1 MIIFAAKH
9 IYYMRKAL
17 YFVIIATFSLFF
29 LQAMWIHS
37 MYQKYKEE
45 YQVLTNNVFLEAINK
60 EVGLRGKFED
70 PKNPRLFYKRAED
83 ITPKE
88 RASYKSDTI
97 YSFSAMQKKG
107 IAESM
112 AELFAQITQDNHLKN
127 NNLPCLA
134 TVDSLI
140 SDTLDYYNARRCIYL
155 YNKEGKVIAQ
165 FGYAQ
170 LDTTNCLSSIK
181 KPIGT
186 KGLLFMQLKTE
197 TPKNAFVSQMSYLLL
212 SSIAIVGIVLGCLV
226 YQLTV
231 IRRKERLLKK
241 REASVNGT
249 VHDLKSPLN
258 GVLTLLNWL
267 TKGEPNEQKQK
278 MIQEAALQVRHLA
291 TNIDSILI
299 SAREERQKIVL
310 HKTEVSL
317 PQLIETVKNNLPA
330 QFAQKPHRLKL
341 INNLT
346 NPIINIDAP
355 YMENVFKNLIENS
368 LKYSDDGVEIEIELT
383 ENSNNIQ
390 VTVKDNGW
398 GIPRKYQRKLF
409 TQYYQVPREEARM
422 KKGYGVGLCYAW
434 YIVRA
439 HGGRLKLNSRENEG
453 CTFTFFLPRSN

>member
-1 MIIFAAKH
+1 MQ
-9 IYYMRKAL
+9 KAF
-17 YFVIIATFSLFF
+17 YFSLIATISLFL
-29 LQAMWIHS
+29 LQGIWIYS
-37 MYQKYKEE
+37 MYQKDKEE
-45 YQVLTNNVFLEAINK
+45 YKILANITFLKAIES
-60 EVGLRGKFED
+60 EVGLRGKFKD
-70 PKNPRLFYKRAED
+70 SKNPKLFHKSAEKM
-83 ITPKE
+83 TKE
-88 RASYKSDTI
+88 EQESYKGDTLDLVK
-97 YSFSAMQKKG
+97 AQKEG
-107 IAESM
+107 VATSM
-112 AELFAQITQDNHLKN
+112 AELFAQTEQDYYIKKKQ
-127 NNLPCLA
+127 LPRLS
-134 TVDSLI
+134 VIDSLI

-155 YNKEGKVIAQ
+155 YNKEGKVIDQ

-186 KGLLFMQLKTE
+186 KGLIFLQLKTE

-212 SSIAIVGIVLGCLV
+212 SSIAIVGIVLGCLI

-231 IRRKERLLKK
+231 IRHKEKLLRK

-267 TKGEPNEQKQK
+267 TKSEPNEQKQK
-278 MIQEAALQVRHLA
+278 MMQEAALQVKHLA

-299 SAREERQKIVL
+299 SARGERQKIVL
-310 HKTEVSL
+310 HKTEVNL
-317 PQLIETVKNNLPA
+317 PQLIETVKKNLTA
-330 QFAQKPHRLKL
+330 QFAQKPHCFKL

-346 NPIINIDAP
+346 NPIINIDAS

-368 LKYSDDGVEIEIELT
+368 LKYSDNGVEIEIELT

-409 TQYYQVPREEARM
+409 TQYYQVPREEAQM

-439 HGGRLKLNSRENEG
+439 HGGKLKLNSRENEG